1 MNKRRAGPGTLAI
14 HVGREVNETHTQ
26 ATPIYLTSGYRFDT
40 VEHGQALFRGD
51 ESGYIYGR
59 WGNPNTE
66 AAAAVIAALE
76 GINLP
81 ERPYGLLTASGMAAT
96 STVLFALTA
105 SGDTVISQ
113 TALYGASF
121 NLMKRELP
129 RRGVRH
135 DTFTGPD
142 LDTLEAAL
150 ARNARVKLVYVES
163 PANPTMALTDIR
175 GVAERAHAA
184 GALLIVDNTFA
195 TPILQRPLEL
205 GADIVL
211 HSTTKYLSGHATVTG
226 GAIITA
232 DGELWQQVLKPNLI
246 DYGGVASPMEAW
258 LTEQG
263 LKTLHLRM
271 ARHCENALAVA
282 RYLETHPAVAKV
294 NYPGL
299 ESFPQHALA
308 RAQMDAFGGM
318 LSFELKG
325 GYQAGVSLLNRVR
338 LCALVAN
345 LGSVDTLIQHPASM
359 THFKTAPEDRVKM
372 GITDGLVRLSVGV
385 EDIEDIIA
393 DLDQALATLH

>member
-14 HVGREVNETHTQ
+14 HVGREVNETRTQ
-26 ATPIYLTSGYRFDT
+26 ATPIYLTSGYRFDN

-129 RRGVRH
+129 RRGVHH

-142 LDTLEAAL
+142 LNTLEAAL
-150 ARNARVKLVYVES
+150 ARNTRVKLVYIES

-175 GVAERAHAA
+175 GVVEQAHAA
-184 GALLIVDNTFA
+184 GALVAVDNTFA
-195 TPILQRPLEL
+195 TPMLQRPLEM

-211 HSTTKYLSGHATVTG
+211 HSTTKYLSGHAAVTG

-232 DGELWQQVLKPNLI
+232 DGELWQQVLKPSLI

-271 ARHCENALAVA
+271 ARHSENALAVA
-282 RYLETHPAVAKV
+282 RYLEAHPAVAKV

-299 ESFPQHALA
+299 ESFPQYALA

-325 GYQAGVSLLNRVR
+325 GYEAGVTLLNRVR

-359 THFKTAPEDRVKM
+359 THFKTAPEDRIKM

-393 DLDQALATLH
+393 DLDQALTAVP